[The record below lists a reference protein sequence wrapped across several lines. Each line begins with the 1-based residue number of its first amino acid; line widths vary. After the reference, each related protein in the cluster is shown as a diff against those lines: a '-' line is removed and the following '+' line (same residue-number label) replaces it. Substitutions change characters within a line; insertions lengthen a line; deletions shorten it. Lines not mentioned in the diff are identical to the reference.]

1 LLSSRGPDSALAGA
15 APAFAAGRAGVT
27 GSNDGVAAYGAGG
40 ANMAS
45 TSGAGSAVGVGNVVY
60 QCQGWALV
68 CLTK

>member
-1 LLSSRGPDSALAGA
+1 M
-15 APAFAAGRAGVT
+15 T